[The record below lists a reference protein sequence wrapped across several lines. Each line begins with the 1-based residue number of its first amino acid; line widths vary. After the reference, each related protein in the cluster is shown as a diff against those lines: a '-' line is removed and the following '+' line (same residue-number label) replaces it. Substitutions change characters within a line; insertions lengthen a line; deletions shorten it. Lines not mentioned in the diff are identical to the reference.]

1 MTATRVVRFCLGL
14 LTLIAIAVQFA
25 LLVRAGG
32 SVVSFLS
39 YFTILSNAIT
49 GTVLLLG
56 VVVERPGAPPPQWY
70 AFARFAATLYIA
82 IVGIVFAVLLRDADL
97 GPLLPWINVVLHYV
111 IPVAV
116 VADWVLR
123 PPARIP
129 TWRDVGVAFV
139 FPMAYVVYSLAR
151 GAAIGWYPYPFLN
164 PAIGGGYGGVAPY
177 VVGVV
182 VTFVGVAWALRTV
195 RQFRPTHLQNCDG
208 PRLGAP
214 PPAEVVEAL
223 CRLAVDHHRLGQ
235 SPVQLLKDS
244 DYLKAPGRL
253 SEADV
258 EPILRRDPEL
268 VASWQRYSEDQR
280 CSPSWYLM
288 EPGYA
293 VGQNEWRVGHL
304 DRAYRKREWSFDDQY
319 KACAF
324 FVVRFVER
332 LVELSPGKI

>member
-1 MTATRVVRFCLGL
+1 MRVIRLCLGL
-14 LTLIAIAVQFA
+14 LTVIAIAVQ
-25 LLVRAGG
+25 LSLQVRAGG
-32 SVVSFLS
+32 SVVNFFSF
-39 YFTILSNAIT
+39 FTTLANVLTA
-49 GTVLLLG
+49 GVLLLG
-56 VVVERPGAPPPQWY
+56 VALDRRIGRPPPWY
-70 AFARFAATLYIA
+70 ALSRFAVTLYIA
-82 IVGIVFAVLLRDADL
+82 IVGIVFAVLLRNADL
-97 GPLLPWINVVLHYV
+97 GTLLPWINVVLHYV

-129 TWRDVGVAFV
+129 PWRDVWIAFV
-139 FPMAYVVYSLAR
+139 FPLAYVVYSLAR

-164 PAIGGGYGGVAPY
+164 PALVGGYGGVALY
-177 VVGVV
+177 VVGIVV
-182 VTFVGVAWALRTV
+182 AFVVVAWALRTV
-195 RQFRPTHLQNCDG
+195 RQFRPTHVQNFDG

-223 CRLAVDHHRLGQ
+223 CRLAVDHHRLGL